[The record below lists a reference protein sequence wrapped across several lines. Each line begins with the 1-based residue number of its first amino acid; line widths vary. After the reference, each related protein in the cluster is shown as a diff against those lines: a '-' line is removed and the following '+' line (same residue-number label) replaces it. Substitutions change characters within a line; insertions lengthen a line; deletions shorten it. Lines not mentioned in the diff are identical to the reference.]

1 MRGVPVRFNPVT
13 PYPAMTAAILVVS
26 PRLVPCGGG
35 VGVMLG
41 ELERVA
47 DAATGTALAEALGAH
62 REALA
67 TFVAVAGRNG
77 MLDPLWEESA
87 QQVCRTW
94 DDVRTCWWL
103 HFGESAPSVGPD
115 ALP

>member
-1 MRGVPVRFNPVT
+1 
-13 PYPAMTAAILVVS
+13 
-26 PRLVPCGGG
+26 
-35 VGVMLG
+35 MLG

-47 DAATGTALAEALGAH
+47 DAATGTALAETLAAHHAALT
-62 REALA
+62 
-67 TFVAVAGRNG
+67 TFVAVAGRSG

-103 HFGESAPSVGPD
+103 HFGASPSAAGPGSI
-115 ALP
+115 P